1 MSLFGIRE
9 MSALPE
15 RRGANVDLNDV
26 NRRRFILTE
35 TTTTTADDWRPQ
47 RRDDVTTTPVKTK
60 KNFSNK
66 SILFLTEFLL
76 ILVRTERS
84 ETIVA

>member
-1 MSLFGIRE
+1 
-9 MSALPE
+9 MSASAE
-15 RRGANVDLNDV
+15 RHGANVDLNDV
-26 NRRRFILTE
+26 NRRRFIATE
-35 TTTTTADDWRPQ
+35 TTTTADDWRPQ

-66 SILFLTEFLL
+66 SILFLTELLL
-76 ILVRTERS
+76 ILVRTKRN